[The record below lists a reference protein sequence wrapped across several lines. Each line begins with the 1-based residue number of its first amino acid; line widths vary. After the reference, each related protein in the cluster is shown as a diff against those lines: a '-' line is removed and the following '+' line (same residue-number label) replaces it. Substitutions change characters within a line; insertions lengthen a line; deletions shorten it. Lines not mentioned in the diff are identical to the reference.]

1 MGVLSTF
8 ARHWHQK
15 GIPDWVHFTGYRTV
29 SFTMLYPSN
38 SQTTSFL
45 SLPFF
50 PVMWHMSDTVVT
62 CLEVCQPPSQ
72 PSTKA
77 FHRYITPWCHMAWCH
92 MVPHGVTW
100 CHMVPHGEAINCT
113 FAPYSFAITSM
124 HEEKHTRACVCVL
137 YIIYNCK
144 IIVYTHTYIYIIT
157 CV

>member
-1 MGVLSTF
+1 
-8 ARHWHQK
+8 
-15 GIPDWVHFTGYRTV
+15 
-29 SFTMLYPSN
+29 MLYPSN

-100 CHMVPHGEAINCT
+100 CHMVKRLTAPLHLTPLLLLLCT
-113 FAPYSFAITSM
+113 KKNT
-124 HEEKHTRACVCVL
+124 HTHARVCVL

-144 IIVYTHTYIYIIT
+144 IIVYTHTYIYHNVRVVVGLVGMECDTPSSPIV
-157 CV
+157 CQFSRDSWFL